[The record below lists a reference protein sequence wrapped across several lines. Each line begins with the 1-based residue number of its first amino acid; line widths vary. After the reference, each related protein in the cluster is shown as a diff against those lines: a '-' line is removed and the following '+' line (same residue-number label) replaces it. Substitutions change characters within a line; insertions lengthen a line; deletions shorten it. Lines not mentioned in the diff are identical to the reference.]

1 MLRFLYN
8 NIILN
13 ITNYGDEMKE
23 LLSCKICPIH
33 CGTDRTQQKGPCGA
47 SNKLIAAKAFLH
59 QWEEPCISGKAG
71 SGTIFFSGCNLHCVF
86 CQNHDI
92 SQECNG
98 KEISIER
105 LAEIMLELQ
114 AQGAENVNFVTPTPY
129 ALHIIE
135 AAALARRNGF
145 SLPIIYNTNGYESVE
160 TIEMLKG
167 TVDVYLPDIKYFND
181 RYAVK
186 YSKAPNYFD
195 HASKAIKA
203 MIDQVGYPIFDD
215 SGLMKKG
222 VLIRHMIMPEQLED
236 TKNILRWIKTT
247 LGEQTYV
254 SLMCQYTPMY
264 KANSYEEI
272 NRKLDD
278 WEYEYIVDFF
288 FKLGLENGFV
298 QDYSSA
304 TTDYVPNFD
313 LRGI

>member
-1 MLRFLYN
+1 
-8 NIILN
+8 
-13 ITNYGDEMKE
+13 MKE
-23 LLSCKICPIH
+23 LLACTICPIQ
-33 CGTDRTQQKGPCGA
+33 CSTDRTKHTGPCGT
-47 SNKLIAAKAFLH
+47 NDKLRVAKAFLH
-59 QWEEPCISGKAG
+59 QWEEPCISGNKG

-92 SQECNG
+92 SQGGVG

-114 AQGAENVNFVTPTPY
+114 TQGAANINFVTPTPY
-129 ALHIIE
+129 ALQIIE
-135 AAALARRNGF
+135 AVAAAKVNGLN
-145 SLPIIYNTNGYESVE
+145 LPIVYNTNGYECLE

-167 TVDVYLPDIKYFND
+167 TVDIYLPDIKYFND
-181 RYAVK
+181 ALGQK
-186 YSKAPNYFD
+186 YSRAPNYFM
-195 HASKAIKA
+195 HASKGVKA
-203 MIDQVGYPIFDD
+203 MLNQVGHPSFGED
-215 SGLMKKG
+215 GLMKKG
-222 VLIRHMIMPEQLED
+222 VLIRHMIMPDLLD
-236 TKNILRWIKTT
+236 DSKNILRWVKKE

-264 KANSYEEI
+264 KAHEFEML

-288 FKLGLENGFV
+288 FKLGLKNGFM

-313 LRGI
+313 LTGV